1 MGLQKCPT
9 SLMGLQE
16 SGDERIEVKE
26 KEFVDAD
33 ETRYQVDQHD
43 LDLEPF
49 VRRFQLLEQLLGKTC
64 VQS

>member
-1 MGLQKCPT
+1 
-9 SLMGLQE
+9 MGLQE
-16 SGDERIEVKE
+16 SGDERIEVEE